1 MRLSLLIP
9 TVPATAE
16 QAVPFARYV
25 AHDSQLSRLWQ
36 GQSYGLEPAATFAYL
51 AGAGY
56 PVPAGTCVLVTPLRH
71 PAQAALEART
81 VAAVTGQPAVM
92 GYGPGSRATQ
102 TARLGAAYDRPVDAA
117 AEFIRATRS
126 CLAQRWDPPAGGPG
140 QGAERP
146 AGAPGYF
153 HPGEALTPVPHPR
166 VRLGLGVLRPAMARV
181 AGEVADAAITWLAP
195 AGYIRDTVLP
205 AVDKGAESAGRPRP
219 SVVAAVPVA
228 VERRGR
234 HPVELAHLSAGGHLV
249 LPHYADM
256 LARAG
261 VDVPANDPVSAARAL
276 ISGGGFLY
284 GSPSDIAAGLAGYA
298 AAGVDEVILNLT
310 GVHSW
315 YGTDETLLDL
325 NDILAATVS
334 AHW

>member
-1 MRLSLLIP
+1 MKLSLLIP
-9 TVPATAE
+9 TVPATVE

-92 GYGPGSRATQ
+92 GYGPGSRAAQ
-102 TARLGAAYDRPVDAA
+102 TARLGAPYDRPVQAA
-117 AEFIRATRS
+117 AEFVRATRS
-126 CLAQRWDPPAGGPG
+126 CLAQRWDPPAARDSGKGGG
-140 QGAERP
+140 I
-146 AGAPGYF
+146 GYF
-153 HPGEALTPVPHPR
+153 HPGEALPPVAHPR
-166 VRLGLGVLRPAMARV
+166 VRLGLGVLRPAMARA
-181 AGEVADAAITWLAP
+181 AGEVADVAITWLAP

-205 AVDKGAESAGRPRP
+205 EVARGAEAAGRPRP

-228 VERRGR
+228 VARRGR
-234 HPVELAHLSAGGHLV
+234 NPVELAHLSAGGHLV

-261 VDVPANDPVSAARAL
+261 VDVPANDPAAAARAL

-284 GSPSDIAAGLAGYA
+284 GSPSGIAAGLARYA
-298 AAGVDEVILNLT
+298 AAGVDEVILDLT

-334 AHW
+334 AHG

>member
-1 MRLSLLIP
+1 MKLSLLIP
-9 TVPATAE
+9 TVPATVE

-92 GYGPGSRATQ
+92 GYGPGSRAAQ
-102 TARLGAAYDRPVDAA
+102 MARLGAAYDRPVDAA

-126 CLAQRWDPPAGGPG
+126 CLAQRWDPPDSGSGGSG
-140 QGAERP
+140 GS
-146 AGAPGYF
+146 GGPGYF
-153 HPGEALTPVPHPR
+153 HPGGALPPVAHPR
-166 VRLGLGVLRPAMARV
+166 VRLGLGVLRPAMARA

-195 AGYIRDTVLP
+195 AGYIRDTILP
-205 AVDKGAESAGRPRP
+205 EVARGAEAAGRPRP
-219 SVVAAVPVA
+219 SVIAAVPVA
-228 VERRGR
+228 VSRPGR
-234 HPVELAHLSAGGHLV
+234 NPVELAHLSAGGHLV

-261 VDVPANDPVSAARAL
+261 VDVPANDPAAAARAL

-284 GSPSDIAAGLAGYA
+284 GSPSAIAAGLAGYA
-298 AAGVDEVILNLT
+298 AAGVDEVIINLT

-334 AHW
+334 AHG

>member
-1 MRLSLLIP
+1 MKLSLLIP
-9 TVPATAE
+9 TVPATPE
-16 QAVPFARYV
+16 QAVPFARQV
-25 AHDSQLSRLWQ
+25 AQSSQLTRLWQ

-81 VAAVTGQPAVM
+81 VAAVTGAPAVI
-92 GYGPGSRATQ
+92 GYGPGSRAVQ
-102 TARLGAAYDRPVDAA
+102 EARLGAAYDKPVDACR
-117 AEFIRATRS
+117 EFLHATRS
-126 CLAQRWDPPAGGPG
+126 CLAQPWDPPAGNS
-140 QGAERP
+140 A
-146 AGAPGYF
+146 AGAGHRYV
-153 HPGEALTPVPHPR
+153 HAGEALPPVPHPR
-166 VRLGLGVLRPAMARV
+166 VHLALGVLRPRMARA

-195 AGYIRDTVLP
+195 ADYVRRSVVPEVTR
-205 AVDKGAESAGRPRP
+205 GARSAGRPRP
-219 SVVAAVPVA
+219 PVIAAVPVA
-228 VERRGR
+228 VARRGR
-234 HPVELAHLSAGGHLV
+234 SPVDLAHLSSGGHLA

-261 VDVPANDPVSAARAL
+261 VDVPAGDPASAARAL
-276 ISGGGFLY
+276 VTGGGFLY
-284 GSPSDIAAGLAGYA
+284 GSAPDIAAGLAAYA

-325 NDILAATVS
+325 NDILAATAS
-334 AHW
+334 AHG

>member
-1 MRLSLLIP
+1 MLIP
-9 TVPATAE
+9 TVPATVE

-92 GYGPGSRATQ
+92 GYGPGSRAMQ
-102 TARLGAAYDRPVDAA
+102 AARLGAAYDRPVDAS

-126 CLAQRWDPPAGGPG
+126 CLAQRWDPPAGDPG
-140 QGAERP
+140 QGAP
-146 AGAPGYF
+146 PGYF
-153 HPGEALTPVPHPR
+153 HPGGALPPVAHPR
-166 VRLGLGVLRPAMARV
+166 VRLGLGVLRPAMARA

-205 AVDKGAESAGRPRP
+205 EVAKGAESAGRPRP
-219 SVVAAVPVA
+219 QVVAAVPVA
-228 VERRGR
+228 VARRGR
-234 HPVELAHLSAGGHLV
+234 SPVELAHLSAGGHLV
-249 LPHYADM
+249 LPHYAAM